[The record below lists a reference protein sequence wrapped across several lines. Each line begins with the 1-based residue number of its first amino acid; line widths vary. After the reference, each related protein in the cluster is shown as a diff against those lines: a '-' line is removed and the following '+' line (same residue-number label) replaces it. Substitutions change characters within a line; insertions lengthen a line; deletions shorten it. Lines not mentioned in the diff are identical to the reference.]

1 MIWFS
6 AKHFR
11 DFDLKNVFATWF
23 VCYVGIIVGSVT
35 SPLLQLV
42 VLGQGL
48 FWFGFVAYAALLIV
62 VTLRYVKHEVPAGAA
77 PTFCIYAAPMSLSL
91 AGYLAVYEVPNMAF
105 VIILEVLAQGL
116 FILVLTKV
124 ATFIR
129 KGFFPSFAAM
139 TFPFV
144 ITATALAGSVVALRN
159 EGLFLPVA
167 FDVLIGLEIVFAT
180 IMTAFV
186 FGHYM
191 YFFARKL
198 QAIASDYRCVEER
211 VTQ

>member
-1 MIWFS
+1 MTYMQLSTYLVAVSLSVARLLWISAVLGHFVLMIWFS

-35 SPLLQLV
+35 SPSLQLV

-91 AGYLAVYEVPNMAF
+91 AGYLAVYEVPNMASS
-105 VIILEVLAQGL
+105 L
-116 FILVLTKV
+116 FWRYLP
-124 ATFIR
+124 R
-129 KGFFPSFAAM
+129 DS
-139 TFPFV
+139 
-144 ITATALAGSVVALRN
+144 
-159 EGLFLPVA
+159 LFW
-167 FDVLIGLEIVFAT
+167 
-180 IMTAFV
+180 
-186 FGHYM
+186 
-191 YFFARKL
+191 
-198 QAIASDYRCVEER
+198 C
-211 VTQ
+211 